1 MSELLAELFSSRVR
15 AAVLVLLLPRP
26 HLAFSL
32 TDMSRRLGLP
42 VSSLQHECYKL
53 TRLGLLRDE
62 RRGNARLYA
71 PDPSWPL
78 LEPLTALIVR
88 ALPLET
94 VLSAAIERIE
104 GITTVWVAGDL
115 ASRPDPVYLVVVG
128 SLDVETLDGIFERV
142 RVAVIPVAA
151 SGRAELAYFR
161 PADWSRRLASE
172 DGFAASLAGGMRVL
186 PEGMGQEAA
195 VDAQDSRRPA
205 RRDGNPPASKSWL
218 IAATLTRGRGPA
230 HGDGE

>member
-15 AAVLVLLLPRP
+15 SAVLALLLPRP

-71 PDPSWPL
+71 PDAAWPL
-78 LEPLTALIVR
+78 LESLTALVVR
-88 ALPLET
+88 ALPVET

-104 GITTVWVAGDL
+104 GLTAVWLAGGLHSPKD
-115 ASRPDPVYLVVVG
+115 SVYLVVIG
-128 SLDVETLDGIFERV
+128 SVDVETLDGIFARV
-142 RVAVIPVAA
+142 RIAVAPAETG
-151 SGRAELAYFR
+151 SRLELAYFR
-161 PADWSRRLASE
+161 PADWSRRFATR
-172 DGFAASLAGGMRVL
+172 DGFAASLAAGERVL
-186 PEGMGQEAA
+186 PDGMGSEALA
-195 VDAQDSRRPA
+195 NLQSSAETPDGMAPVRQSEPRRSRS
-205 RRDGNPPASKSWL
+205 G
-218 IAATLTRGRGPA
+218 
-230 HGDGE
+230 